1 MSTVIPHLLLIGL
14 GASVSPVA
22 VMLLI
27 SVMLKKNP
35 RRNSLLFILG
45 YTAALVALGV
55 VVVYIFHLGGGGGTH
70 KIDGFIDLSL
80 GAICFLA
87 VPYSLRKKD
96 RKRAPGAESGLTAFR
111 SFSLGSMV
119 LLLNPSTYLIFI
131 SGLHAIS
138 VARLGRQDVLLAI
151 AFLTLVTLVTLLIP
165 IIIFFVIP
173 RTARKVLDF
182 LKAWLTKHN
191 RVIGVAVLL
200 IFGVYLLTKGLRIL
214 L

>member
-35 RRNSLLFILG
+35 RRNSLLFLLG

-55 VVVYIFHLGGGGGTH
+55 VVVYILHLGGGRGPHRINGY
-70 KIDGFIDLSL
+70 IDLSL

-96 RKRAPGAESGLTAFR
+96 KKRTPGVESGSTVFR
-111 SFSLGSMV
+111 SFSLGSMA
-119 LLLNPSTYLIFI
+119 LLLNPSTYIIFI
-131 SGLHAIS
+131 SGLHVIS
-138 VARLGRQDVLLAI
+138 LAHLGRQDDILAI
-151 AFLTLVTLVTLLIP
+151 AFLTLVTLVTFLVP
-165 IIIFFVIP
+165 IIIFFVFP
-173 RTARKVLDF
+173 RRAEKVLDS
-182 LKAWLTKHN
+182 LKVWLTKHN
-191 RVIGVAVLL
+191 RVIGTAVLL
-200 IFGVYLLTKGLRIL
+200 VFGAYLLTKGLRIL

>member
-1 MSTVIPHLLLIGL
+1 MIPHLLLIGL

-35 RRNSLLFILG
+35 RTNSLLFFLG

-55 VVVYIFHLGGGGGTH
+55 IVVYIFHLGGGGRTL
-70 KIDGFIDLSL
+70 KIDGYIDLSL
-80 GAICFLA
+80 GAICFIA
-87 VPYSLRKKD
+87 VPYSLRKKN
-96 RKRAPGAESGLTAFR
+96 RKRTPGVESGSTAFR
-111 SFSLGSMV
+111 SFSLGSMS

-131 SGLHAIS
+131 SGLHVIS
-138 VARLGRQDVLLAI
+138 LAGIGRQDDLLAI
-151 AFLTLVTLVTLLIP
+151 AFLTLVTLVTLLVP
-165 IIIFFVIP
+165 IIIFFVFP
-173 RTARKVLDF
+173 KRAEEVLDT

-200 IFGVYLLTKGLRIL
+200 VFGVYLLIRGLRIL

>member
-1 MSTVIPHLLLIGL
+1 MIPHLLLIGL

-22 VMLLI
+22 VTLLI

-35 RRNSLLFILG
+35 RRNSLLFLMG

-55 VVVYIFHLGGGGGTH
+55 VVVYLFHPGGGGRTH
-70 KIDGFIDLSL
+70 RIGGYIDLSL

-96 RKRAPGAESGLTAFR
+96 KKRAPGVESASTAFR

-131 SGLHAIS
+131 SGIHVIS
-138 VARLGRQDVLLAI
+138 LARLGRQDDFLAI
-151 AFLTLVTLVTLLIP
+151 AFLTLVTLVTLLVP
-165 IIIFFVIP
+165 IIIFFAFP
-173 RTARKVLDF
+173 KRAEKVLDF

-191 RVIGVAVLL
+191 RVIGMTVLL
-200 IFGVYLLTKGLRIL
+200 VFGAYLMTKGLRIL
-214 L
+214 F

>member
-22 VMLLI
+22 IMLLI

-35 RRNSLLFILG
+35 RRNSLLFVLG

-55 VVVYIFHLGGGGGTH
+55 VVVNIFHLGGGGETH
-70 KIDGFIDLSL
+70 KINGYIDLSL

-96 RKRAPGAESGLTAFR
+96 KKRVPGVESGSTAFR

-138 VARLGRQDVLLAI
+138 LAHLGRQDDFLAI
-151 AFLTLVTLVTLLIP
+151 AFLTLVTLVTLLVP

-173 RTARKVLDF
+173 KMAKKVLDS
-182 LKAWLTKHN
+182 LKTWLTKHN

-200 IFGVYLLTKGLRIL
+200 LFGAYLLIKGLTIL

>member
-1 MSTVIPHLLLIGL
+1 
-14 GASVSPVA
+14 
-22 VMLLI
+22 MLLI

-35 RRNSLLFILG
+35 RRNSLLFVLG

-55 VVVYIFHLGGGGGTH
+55 IVVNIFHLGGGGETH
-70 KIDGFIDLSL
+70 KINGYIDLSL

-96 RKRAPGAESGLTAFR
+96 KKRVPGVESGSTAFR

-138 VARLGRQDVLLAI
+138 LAHLGRQDDFLAI
-151 AFLTLVTLVTLLIP
+151 AFLTLVTLVTLLVP

-173 RTARKVLDF
+173 KMAKKVLDS
-182 LKAWLTKHN
+182 LKTWLTKHN

-200 IFGVYLLTKGLRIL
+200 LFGAYLLIKGLTIL